1 MAEPVKHDTLSEV
14 STIGSRALTGMIV
27 GALVVGAAAA
37 GLGALVATQVGLG
50 AIAGLAATVAGIA
63 GLWAGGAYGGMVGGA
78 AGALTG
84 ISKTSEENNLYHA
97 RLRQQELA
105 RANSA
110 GKAKDSGMQE
120 GVMLGYQQASM
131 DMQASFQQ
139 QAQVIYQQGVQAGAQ
154 HVVEELQKQQGAAMA
169 AAEPAE
175 SAPAKSH
182 VEKAG
187 CKKCDS
193 HLQAAQESKAVAAN
207 NQLAV

>member
-1 MAEPVKHDTLSEV
+1 MVEPIKHDTLSEV
-14 STIGSRALTGMIV
+14 STIGNRALTGAII

-37 GLGALVATQVGLG
+37 GLGALIATQIGLG
-50 AIAGLAATVAGIA
+50 AVGLIATVAGVA

-78 AGALTG
+78 AGALSG
-84 ISKTSEENNLYHA
+84 MGKTSEENNLYHA

-110 GKAKDSGMQE
+110 GKAKDNGMQE

-193 HLQAAQESKAVAAN
+193 HLQAAQESKAAAAN